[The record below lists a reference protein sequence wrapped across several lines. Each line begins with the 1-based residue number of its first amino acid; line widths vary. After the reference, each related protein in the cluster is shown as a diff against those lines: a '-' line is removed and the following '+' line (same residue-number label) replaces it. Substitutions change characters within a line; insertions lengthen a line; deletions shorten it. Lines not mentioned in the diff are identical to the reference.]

1 MCVLR
6 VDLGSR
12 AGQKTKEV
20 TSYAKKIW
28 ILFTKPAEKGLNGTS
43 KVMMKLDS
51 TSESTEG
58 HSLQGTPP
66 PIIHGEGKQKIGK
79 FAKEMSSKN
88 VQMKTAENQPN
99 SLLVSHT

>member
-66 PIIHGEGKQKIGK
+66 QSFMGR
-79 FAKEMSSKN
+79 
-88 VQMKTAENQPN
+88 ENKR
-99 SLLVSHT
+99 